1 MVRYLGLLVLGACVT
16 NHPGGPFDSPWSY
29 TIENA
34 TVDTVQPNGDN
45 WDPDLSAPDP
55 YVVVYI
61 NNVQLDRTPED
72 DNTYTPDW
80 AYTTRSQLM
89 APGDTIE
96 FEMQD
101 SDDFTNDII
110 TRCNFTASADLEGP
124 HRCSDPTATLDF
136 NVNF

>member
-16 NHPGGPFDSPWSY
+16 HPGGPFDSPWSY
-29 TIENA
+29 TIEHA
-34 TVDTVQPNGDN
+34 TVASVQPNGDN
-45 WDPDLSAPDP
+45 WDPDNSAPDP

-80 AYTTRSQLM
+80 GYTTKSELM

-110 TRCNFTASADLEGP
+110 TRCNFTASADLEGA
-124 HRCSDPTATLDF
+124 HQCSDATATLDL